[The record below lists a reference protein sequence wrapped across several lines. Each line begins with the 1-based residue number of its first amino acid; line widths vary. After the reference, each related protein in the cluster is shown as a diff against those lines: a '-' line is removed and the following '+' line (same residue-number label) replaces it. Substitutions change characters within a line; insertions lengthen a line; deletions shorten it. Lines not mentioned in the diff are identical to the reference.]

1 MKTNR
6 SISHKFLLCAWMAW
20 CGTATPG
27 HAKVVLSG
35 LLTDHM
41 VIQQQTTLKL
51 SGEATPGKTVAIE
64 TGWNRKHYETPADA
78 QGRWSVEVSTPKAG
92 GPFRITFNDGEET
105 VLDDIMA
112 GEVWFCSGQSNMEM
126 PLAGWGKIKNYEQE
140 IAAADYPDIRLFQVK
155 KNTSSA
161 PVDHVVSNLD
171 GWQRCSP
178 ATVPEFSSLAYLY
191 ARELYRSLKVPVGV
205 IDCTWGGTPAE
216 AWTSAEGLKNVMG
229 FQDAIAEREALGFD
243 RQQIMEKYNLDNKV
257 WRKLCENKDRGLS
270 GGKECWTGCEVDD
283 SHWPTMNIPGN
294 WEGQGL
300 AGLDGIVWFR
310 KGVMIPAEWAGKD
323 LQLNP
328 GCIDDEDIT
337 YWNGAEIA
345 RGAGFTTPRHYTV
358 PGHLVKEGL
367 NVIAIKDI
375 DNGGEGGITG
385 DPGSINVQC
394 GGKTVALAGEWKY
407 NIGVSL
413 AELPSAPA
421 NPESASAPSSLFN
434 GMVHP
439 CLSYPVKGVIWY
451 QGCANVGFAEQ
462 YEPLFQSLITDWR
475 KQFDNP
481 DMPFYFVQLAN
492 YLERKEVQHD
502 SPWAALREAQAKAQ
516 HLAHTGMVTNIDLGE
531 ANDIHPKNKQEVA
544 RRLGALSLA
553 DTYGKKIPGLA
564 PVYKSYSVENTT
576 VRIRFEIPA
585 IGEKFVQNADIKG
598 FTLAGP
604 DRKFYPAQAH
614 TEGDEVIVS
623 SPYVS
628 VPVAVRYGWA
638 DNPECTLQTP
648 SGLHVAPFR
657 SDDWPYKY

>member
-6 SISHKFLLCAWMAW
+6 SISQKFLLCAWMAC
-20 CGTATPG
+20 CGAAMPG
-27 HAKVVLSG
+27 QAKVVLSG

-64 TGWNRKHYETPADA
+64 TGWNRKHYEAPADA

-126 PLAGWGKIKNYEQE
+126 PVAGWGKIKDYEQE
-140 IAAADYPDIRLFQVK
+140 IAAADHPDIRLFQVR
-155 KNTSSA
+155 KNTSAA
-161 PVDHVVSNLD
+161 PVNHLESNLN

-178 ATVPEFSSLAYLY
+178 TTVPEFSSLAYLY
-191 ARELYRSLKVPVGV
+191 ARELQNSLKVPVGV

-216 AWTSAEGLKNVMG
+216 AWTSADGLKSVMG

-243 RQQIMEKYNLDNKV
+243 RQQIMEKYRLDYKV
-257 WRKLCENKDRGLS
+257 WQKLCEKKDRGIS
-270 GGKECWTGCEVDD
+270 NGKECWTGVDTDD
-283 SHWPTMNIPGN
+283 SQWPVMHIPGN

-300 AGLDGIVWFR
+300 GGLDGIVWFR
-310 KGVMIPAEWAGKD
+310 KSVMIPAEWAGKD

-337 YWNGAEIA
+337 YWNGTEIA
-345 RGAGFTTPRHYTV
+345 RGAGYTTPRHYTI
-358 PGHLVKEGL
+358 PGRLVKEGL

-385 DPGSINVQC
+385 EAGSINVQY
-394 GGKTVALAGEWKY
+394 GGNTIALAGEWKY

-413 AELPSAPA
+413 TELRPAPA
-421 NPESASAPSSLFN
+421 NPESSGAPSALFN

-439 CLSYPVKGVIWY
+439 CLDYPIKGVIWY
-451 QGCANVGFAEQ
+451 QGCNNVGFAEQ
-462 YEPLFQSLITDWR
+462 YEPLFQALITDWR
-475 KQFDNP
+475 KQFGNP

-492 YLERKEVQHD
+492 FLERKDVQHD
-502 SPWAALREAQAKAQ
+502 SQWAALREAQSKAQ
-516 HLAHTGMVTNIDLGE
+516 QLAHTGMVTNIDLGE
-531 ANDIHPKNKQEVA
+531 AYDIHPKNKQAVA

-553 DTYGKKIPGLA
+553 DTYGKKILGLA
-564 PVYKSYSVENTT
+564 PSYKNCTVENAT

-585 IGEKFVQNADIKG
+585 IGEKFVQDADVKG

-614 TEGDEVIVS
+614 TEGDEVVVS

-638 DNPECTLQTP
+638 DNPDCTLQTP

-657 SDDWPYKY
+657 SDDWPYRY